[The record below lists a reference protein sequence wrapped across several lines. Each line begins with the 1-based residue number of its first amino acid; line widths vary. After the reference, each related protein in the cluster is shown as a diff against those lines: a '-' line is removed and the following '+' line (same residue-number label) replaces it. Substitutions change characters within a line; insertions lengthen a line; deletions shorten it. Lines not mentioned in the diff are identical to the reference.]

1 MANVRQNTGK
11 RGLQSLCPESL
22 LPIMKIFFSRAVF
35 WLSAAFSSVT
45 YAQQAFPVTTLS
57 IGIHLI
63 KAEVAIS
70 DEQRAQGLMF
80 REKMATNEGMVFRFP
95 ESRHICMWMKNTLLP
110 LSVAFIDDKGRILN
124 IEDMQPQTLN
134 AHCAKKS
141 ARYALEMNQGWF
153 RQKNIRPGIQ
163 VTGLPQ

>member
-1 MANVRQNTGK
+1 MKTLFFHAILWITAT
-11 RGLQSLCPESL
+11 LC
-22 LPIMKIFFSRAVF
+22 
-35 WLSAAFSSVT
+35 SVA
-45 YAQQAFPVTTLS
+45 YAQQVFPVTTLS

-63 KAEVAIS
+63 KAEVAVS

-80 REKMATNEGMVFRFP
+80 REKMGSNEGMVFRFP
-95 ESRHICMWMKNTLLP
+95 EPRHICMWMKNTVLP
-110 LSVAFIDDKGRILN
+110 LSVAFIDEKGRIIN

-134 AHCAKKS
+134 AHCAKKL

-163 VTGLPQ
+163 INGLPQ

>member
-1 MANVRQNTGK
+1 MKSLFYCITVGIMTAVAPPTHA
-11 RGLQSLCPESL
+11 QS
-22 LPIMKIFFSRAVF
+22 V
-35 WLSAAFSSVT
+35 
-45 YAQQAFPVTTLS
+45 FPVTTLS

-80 REKMATNEGMVFRFP
+80 REKMASGEGMVFRFP

-110 LSVAFIDDKGRILN
+110 LSVAFLDEKGRIIN

-134 AHCAKKS
+134 AHCAKKP

-153 RQKNIRPGIQ
+153 RQKNIRPGLR
-163 VTGLPQ
+163 VSGLPQ

>member
-1 MANVRQNTGK
+1 MATNSLSPG
-11 RGLQSLCPESL
+11 RGLQSGCHRYLPLIMRSL
-22 LPIMKIFFSRAVF
+22 FIFITAWAVTVF
-35 WLSAAFSSVT
+35 APLSH
-45 YAQQAFPVTTLS
+45 AQQPFPVTTLN

-63 KAEVAIS
+63 KAEVAVS

-80 REKMATNEGMVFRFP
+80 RKKMASGEGMVFRFP
-95 ESRHICMWMKNTLLP
+95 ETRHICMWMKNTLLP
-110 LSVAFIDDKGRILN
+110 LSVAFIDEKGRIIN

-134 AHCAKKS
+134 AHCAKKP

-163 VTGLPQ
+163 VAGLPK